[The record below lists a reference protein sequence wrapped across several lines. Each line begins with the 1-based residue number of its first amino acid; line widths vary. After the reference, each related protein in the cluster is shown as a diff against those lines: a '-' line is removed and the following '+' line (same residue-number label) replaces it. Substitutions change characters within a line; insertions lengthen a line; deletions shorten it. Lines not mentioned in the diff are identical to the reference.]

1 MQKIGSKAYDHLKG
15 TGQINYSASTQR
27 NNMLLKKRE
36 KEEREGGKKEALHI
50 LKCKDFQNI

>member
-27 NNMLLKKRE
+27 NNMLLKKKRE
-36 KEEREGGKKEALHI
+36 RRTGGGKEGSSTYTEV
-50 LKCKDFQNI
+50 

>member
-27 NNMLLKKRE
+27 NNMLLKKKKR
-36 KEEREGGKKEALHI
+36 KKNGRGERRKLYI
-50 LKCKDFQNI
+50 Y